1 MLGITRIPCSSPR
14 YDQAMNDDSMRQ
26 AATNGDLSRP
36 VATTNDSDFTLS
48 VEDAAVLY
56 ERAGHPR
63 TSRSIQR
70 YCAKGHLEYR
80 RMETPF
86 GEKFL
91 ITPESV
97 MKHIA
102 YIEEVRPLAT
112 SRDMPRHAAADV
124 AGQTNEIV
132 PMGEAATTA
141 DQRRQPPTDLE
152 LSRSVAAETRVVEL
166 LERENEL
173 LRGQLTVK
181 DNQIAELQE
190 RAHETNALING
201 LQRLLAPMLAG
212 PERAR
217 DNHAHDF
224 PGGAGLR

>member
-1 MLGITRIPCSSPR
+1 MG
-14 YDQAMNDDSMRQ
+14 DDNARQ
-26 AATNGDLSRP
+26 AATNGDLSRS
-36 VATTNDSDFTLS
+36 VATTTDGEFILS
-48 VEDAAVLY
+48 IEDAAALY

-102 YIEEVRPLAT
+102 YIEEVRPIAT
-112 SRDMPRHAAADV
+112 GRDLPRHAAADV
-124 AGQTNEIV
+124 AGETNEIV
-132 PMGEAATTA
+132 PAREAATGA
-141 DQRRQPPTDLE
+141 DQQRQPSTDLE
-152 LSRSVAAETRVVEL
+152 LSRPVAAEPRVIEL

-190 RAHETNALING
+190 RAHKTNSSSTDYKG
-201 LQRLLAPMLAG
+201 CSR
-212 PERAR
+212 RC
-217 DNHAHDF
+217 
-224 PGGAGLR
+224 